1 MKIVK
6 HAKIIFCFIKYFII
20 FISRKKK
27 DDYYLVDAEDFGKN
41 CVSKCPKGTIL
52 DDSTKKCITSTKNDL
67 IIKVVL
73 IILFILLG
81 AIIIFIIVFC
91 IRRYSKRKNAADKM
105 LNDINEGDLL
115 ILQ

>member
-1 MKIVK
+1 LKCHENCK
-6 HAKIIFCFIKYFII
+6 TCEKGGDDNNENCQTC
-20 FISRKKK
+20 K
-27 DDYYLVDAEDFGKN
+27 DNYYLVDAEDFGKN